1 MLKVTEKNLKSS
13 YQKGKIVTMYGANDN
28 QIYCGK
34 HFAIYIY
41 MYQIMRVY
49 MWNKYNVT
57 YQVHLNF
64 KE

>member
-49 MWNKYNVT
+49 T
-57 YQVHLNF
+57 
-64 KE
+64 